1 MWRAAA
7 LATTLLA
14 GAWLGGCAGGASAP
28 VTYDLLAPRVSTV
41 TAPRPATFQLVVNE
55 PIGVRA
61 LETDRI
67 LVKPGPE
74 RVTYYKGAAW
84 SDRLPRLLQVRM
96 VEAFQNAGLVKA
108 VGSRGDR
115 LDADLELATQVT
127 SFQVEVQPGGA
138 FAVIRVFMK
147 LIDGQRG
154 KMIDSRAFESR
165 VPTSAT
171 NAAEMVASLNKAFD
185 AVLRDIVPWV
195 ASSHRKR
202 AT

>member
-1 MWRAAA
+1 MWRAA
-7 LATTLLA
+7 LATILFASASLA
-14 GAWLGGCAGGASAP
+14 GCAGGAKAP
-28 VTYDLLAPRVSTV
+28 ETFDLLAPRISTL
-41 TAPRPATFQLVVNE
+41 TAPRPASFQLVVNE

-115 LDADLELATQVT
+115 LDADMELATQVT
-127 SFQVEVQPGGA
+127 SFQVEVEQGGA
-138 FAVIRVFMK
+138 SAVIRVYLK

-154 KMIDSRAFESR
+154 KMIDSRGFESR
-165 VPTSAT
+165 VPTSASD
-171 NAAEMVASLNKAFD
+171 AAEMVASLNKAFD
-185 AVLRDIVPWV
+185 NVLRDVVPWV
-195 ASSHRKR
+195 AKARKK
-202 AT
+202 TT